1 MTKTKLVF
9 SISSVTG
16 LHVMGMLASLLAV
29 PMLIRLLGV
38 EEFGRYLYWS
48 SVFTLFGMIISFG
61 VENVQLHQIAR
72 SKEKV
77 NIIVSQALGVR
88 IYPLIT
94 SMLLFILFSLWNDA
108 TNLILISFI
117 IYAIAAFT
125 NLNWLQYGLSNTLLA
140 AIVEFLAK
148 MMFLLMFFLVAS
160 TYEQA
165 ILIFAL
171 SQFVASIIFFAFWL
185 QHKPKNVFS
194 ILYRSKKYNRDNV
207 NVIVASMASL
217 PLNQLIPIVTMH
229 VFGPVFVGNFGVMEK
244 IASAIKSLYTPAS
257 KVITPKIT
265 RKLFYGVSAKWLILY
280 AIVFVT
286 PAVILVV
293 MLNFFSTEILNLVS
307 GNNFHL
313 EYGLFFNVYTMS
325 IPVAV
330 LITFFG
336 ANILLGI
343 GQSKAYRTSSIV
355 GSAYFLLILVYVYW
369 SKSIT
374 MFFIGII
381 SADLL
386 ILTMMIVNVYRA
398 KPHWVRKNDSE

>member
-217 PLNQLIPIVTMH
+217 PLNQLIPIFTMH

>member
-16 LHVMGMLASLLAV
+16 LHVMGILASLVAV

-38 EEFGRYLYWS
+38 EEFGRYLYWL

-94 SMLLFILFSLWNDA
+94 SMLLFSLFALWNDA
-108 TNLILISFI
+108 TNLILISFV
-117 IYAIAAFT
+117 IYATAAFT
-125 NLNWLQYGLSNTLLA
+125 NLNWLQYGLSNTLQA

-207 NVIVASMASL
+207 NVVVASTASL
-217 PLNQLIPIVTMH
+217 PLNQLIPIVTMN

-244 IASAIKSLYTPAS
+244 IASAIKSLYVPAS

-265 RKLFYGVSAKWLILY
+265 RKLFYGVSANWLVLY
-280 AIVFVT
+280 AIIFVT

-313 EYGLFFNVYTMS
+313 DYGLFFNVYTMS
-325 IPVAV
+325 IPVVV

-355 GSAYFLLILVYVYW
+355 GSAYFLLVLVYVYW

-398 KPHWVRKNDSE
+398 KPHWMRKNYSA